1 MYQRFIITCSHFQSN
16 SQSNHLDSR
25 VLLGEGAGKSLERV
39 DDILEGLLLLG
50 GDLRDLVGGG
60 VLVLVGPL
68 DLEGVELKVDVQAVN
83 VLGLVG
89 GEAAELVDEGH
100 ELGDVVLRDIAALL
114 RGLDAALV
122 LGLADDGRAVGLADN
137 LNSVGGLAFNGC

>member
-1 MYQRFIITCSHFQSN
+1 MYQEFIITSSHFQSN
-16 SQSNHLDSR
+16 SRSNRLDGR
-25 VLLGEGAGKSLERV
+25 VLLGEGAGKSLEGV
-39 DDILEGLLLLG
+39 DDVLEGLLLLR

-68 DLEGVELKVDVQAVN
+68 DLEGVELEVDVQAVN

-100 ELGDVVLRDIAALL
+100 ELGNIVFGDIAALL

-122 LGLADDGRAVGLADN
+122 LRLADDGRAVGLADN
-137 LNSVGGLAFNGC
+137 LNSVGGLAFKGC